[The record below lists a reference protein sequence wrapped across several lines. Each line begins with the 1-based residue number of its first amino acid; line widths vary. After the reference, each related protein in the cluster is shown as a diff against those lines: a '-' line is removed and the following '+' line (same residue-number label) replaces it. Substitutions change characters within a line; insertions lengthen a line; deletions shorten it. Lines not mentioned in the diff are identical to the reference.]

1 MKMNEQD
8 ILKEKAL
15 QLRENPFGVP
25 EGYFS
30 AMRERASKAV
40 EKRVVRPVTK
50 AVRILA
56 PTFSVAAALALFFIG
71 KQQYERRQAALLDPQ
86 LYSESV
92 ASSLSHDEIVD
103 YLIYTG
109 ASVEEIRNYEEF

>member
-1 MKMNEQD
+1 MNKNEQD
-8 ILKEKAL
+8 ILKEKSS

-30 AMRERASKAV
+30 AMREKASKAV
-40 EKRVVRPVTK
+40 EKRVVKPATK
-50 AVRILA
+50 VVRILA

-71 KQQYERRQAALLDPQ
+71 KQQYERHQAALLDPQ
-86 LYSESV
+86 LYSENFSTNL
-92 ASSLSHDEIVD
+92 SSDEIVD

-109 ASVEEIRNYEEF
+109 ASVEDIASAVR